1 MNGLVMLSM
10 ALATAAAVAF
20 PLLRR
25 TKGDIPGAVRRDLEV
40 YRDQLAEV
48 ERDQDRGLLDSGQA
62 EAVRLEV
69 QRRMLTAARGGDVP
83 EFTMSGGAGLRR
95 VMAVLLAVLVF
106 AGSVAVYN
114 RIGSPEQPDLPHAV
128 RLEERLG
135 LDAAETERL
144 NKRIGHLQA
153 LLSSSPDA
161 PELWREMARLRQDT
175 GSYGQAAAAWDRLSQ
190 LAPMG
195 PDDWAAF
202 GESLVQAETGL
213 VGERAQAV
221 FMNVLALDRQN
232 PRARWFLGLA
242 AVQSGEPEHGLAMWL
257 DLARESRPD
266 APWMKM
272 LTERIEGIAKKAG
285 LDPED
290 ITPRHPVDLRDVP
303 VTQTF
308 TDADKAMVTGM
319 VDRLKQRLLEKPD
332 DAQGWQ
338 KLGKSLTVMGDV
350 SGAADAY
357 GKAADLL
364 PDDAGAQLDYATAL
378 FTLSERTAGSPLP
391 PHFHMIAAWFA
402 RNAPDS
408 PGGLFVQGIS
418 AEAQGHTA
426 EARSFLEKLLAL
438 TPPGSAAETTLRAW
452 IGRLP
457 LPPG

>member
-1 MNGLVMLSM
+1 MNGFVILSM
-10 ALATAAAVAF
+10 ALVTAATVAL

-25 TKGDIPGAVRRDLEV
+25 ARGGNPDSARPDLAI

-48 ERDQDRGLLDSGQA
+48 ERDQERGLLDSGHA

-69 QRRMLTAARGGDVP
+69 QRRMLAAARDGDVP
-83 EFTMSGGAGLRR
+83 DVTMSGGAGLRR
-95 VMAVLLAVLVF
+95 VMSVLLAVTVS
-106 AGSVAVYN
+106 AGSLAVYS
-114 RIGSPEQPDLPHAV
+114 RIGSPGQPDLPHAA
-128 RLEERLG
+128 RLAERLG
-135 LDAAETERL
+135 LDAVERERL
-144 NKRIGHLQA
+144 NKRIDQLQA
-153 LLSSSPDA
+153 LLSSRPDA
-161 PELWREMARLRQDT
+161 PELWREMARTRQDI

-190 LAPMG
+190 LVPLG
-195 PDDWAAF
+195 PDDGSAF

-221 FMNVLALDRQN
+221 FTHVLALDRQN

-242 AVQSGEPEHGLAMWL
+242 AVQSGEPERGLAMWL

-272 LTERIEGIAKKAG
+272 LNERIESVALKAG
-285 LDPED
+285 LDPES
-290 ITPRHPVDLRDVP
+290 ITPRHPADPHDAP
-303 VTQTF
+303 AGSSF
-308 TDADKAMVTGM
+308 TEEEKTMVTSM

-338 KLGKSLTVMGDV
+338 KLGRSLTVMGDA

-357 GKAADLL
+357 GKAAELL
-364 PDDAGAQLDYATAL
+364 PDDPGAQLDYATAL
-378 FTLSERTAGSPLP
+378 VTLREHTNGRDLP
-391 PHFHMIAAWFA
+391 PRFHAIAAWFA

-426 EARSFLEKLLAL
+426 EARSFLERLLAL
-438 TPPGSAAETTLRAW
+438 TPPGSAAEATLRAW

>member
-1 MNGLVMLSM
+1 MNGFVILSM
-10 ALATAAAVAF
+10 ALVTAATVAL

-25 TKGDIPGAVRRDLEV
+25 ARGGNPDSVRPDLAI

-48 ERDQDRGLLDSGQA
+48 ERDQERGLLDSGHA

-69 QRRMLTAARGGDVP
+69 QRRMLAAARDGDVP
-83 EFTMSGGAGLRR
+83 DVTMSGGAGLRR
-95 VMAVLLAVLVF
+95 VMSVLLAVTVS
-106 AGSVAVYN
+106 AGSLAVYS
-114 RIGSPEQPDLPHAV
+114 RIGSPGQPDLPHAV
-128 RLEERLG
+128 RLAERLG
-135 LDAAETERL
+135 LDAVERERL
-144 NKRIGHLQA
+144 NKRIDQLQA
-153 LLSSSPDA
+153 LLSSRPDA
-161 PELWREMARLRQDT
+161 PELWREMARTRQDI
-175 GSYGQAAAAWDRLSQ
+175 GSYAQAAAAWDRLSQ
-190 LAPMG
+190 LVPLG
-195 PDDWAAF
+195 PDDGSAF

-221 FMNVLALDRQN
+221 FTHVLALDRQN

-242 AVQSGEPEHGLAMWL
+242 AVQSGEPERGLAVWL
-257 DLARESRPD
+257 DLARESQPD

-272 LTERIEGIAKKAG
+272 LNERIESVALKAG
-285 LDPED
+285 LDPKS
-290 ITPRHPVDLRDVP
+290 ITPRHPADPHDALAGSS
-303 VTQTF
+303 F
-308 TDADKAMVTGM
+308 TEEEKTMVTGM

-338 KLGKSLTVMGDV
+338 KLGRSLTVMGDA

-357 GKAADLL
+357 GKAAELL
-364 PDDAGAQLDYATAL
+364 PDDPGAQLDYATAL
-378 FTLSERTAGSPLP
+378 VTLREHTNGRDLP
-391 PHFHMIAAWFA
+391 PRFHAIAAWFA

-426 EARSFLEKLLAL
+426 EARSFLERLLAL
-438 TPPGSAAETTLRAW
+438 TPPGSAAEATLRAW